1 MVCLLLLCDVMSGVV
16 QLTFYQQKAEEN
28 REGWVDLHLALSP
41 LPDSHKE
48 ESKQIIRR
56 VTRHPR
62 PVFHRPIVGWL
73 VQLLGCFTLHVG
85 SRDCHARAP
94 PRGSR
99 EHCCWTQKKCI
110 HLNCSHKHVNRYD
123 IEGFIDRSFP
133 RLCLR

>member
-1 MVCLLLLCDVMSGVV
+1 MSGVV

-85 SRDCHARAP
+85 TAMRERPLGGA
-94 PRGSR
+94 GSIVAGLR
-99 EHCCWTQKKCI
+99 R
-110 HLNCSHKHVNRYD
+110 NA
-123 IEGFIDRSFP
+123 FI
-133 RLCLR
+133 